1 MNIHHLK
8 RPAQEKTQLVM
19 VRRSVCHI
27 VCMNDIF
34 IQLQKQKEI
43 GKKPFFLLL
52 MPIDM
57 KMFKRKKERK
67 KMYE

>member
-1 MNIHHLK
+1 MNIHHSK

-19 VRRSVCHI
+19 VHRSVCHV
-27 VCMNDIF
+27 VCMND
-34 IQLQKQKEI
+34 
-43 GKKPFFLLL
+43 
-52 MPIDM
+52 MM